1 MMDAARER
9 AKEWEDEEARAACE
23 MRTAGRSAGAPSVR
37 LSAIGAIFLIATLLF
52 VSLFSAEMTTPYA
65 PAQGDARER
74 EREREQ
80 RRGGR
85 ALTRKRPAPAVR
97 ARQTHRAPAP

>member
-1 MMDAARER
+1 
-9 AKEWEDEEARAACE
+9 

-74 EREREQ
+74 ERESAE
-80 RRGGR
+80 
-85 ALTRKRPAPAVR
+85 
-97 ARQTHRAPAP
+97 AR